1 MAENDQE
8 SKKVNHPA
16 LRVFDNEKTYIAR
29 TGAFK
34 GAVNRFEII
43 WDIPQT
49 DEEAMARY
57 NCNLSKIVELGVQIF
72 SHAPDYASLFG
83 GKDVYSKE
91 LHENLQSLAD
101 GQKAGMKKTGRSAQ
115 MKADAVVGRKAVESA
130 NALGFT
136 TVEEAMEFA
145 AKMRAKADKKGK

>member
-72 SHAPDYASLFG
+72 SHAPDYAALFD
-83 GKDVYSKE
+83 GKDVYSIK
-91 LHENLQSLAD
+91 LHEDLQALAD

-115 MKADAVVGRKAVESA
+115 MKADAVVGRKAVEKA
-130 NALGFT
+130 NALGFADQD
-136 TVEEAMEFA
+136 AMYEWIE
-145 AKMRAKADKKGK
+145 KMKDKKGKK